1 MTPDERNLI
10 AGLFDRL
17 HQADTSPKDREAEQL
32 IQAKVAEQPAAPYLL
47 AQTVLV
53 QEHALTNAQAR
64 IAQLERQAAQASTA
78 QSSGGGS
85 FLSGLFG
92 GHPTP
97 STPPPVPQPTYPST
111 VNMAPGAGG
120 GFLRTALAAAAG
132 VAGGS
137 LLFNGIEGLLG
148 HNSGVFGS
156 SLGGGS
162 GFFGGG
168 AGRPEVIENNEVVN
182 NYYDGGGSS
191 IDPGAQAADFPDT
204 PPPMDDA
211 PTYQE
216 ADYTSDDSGSSDDFS
231 GGDSFSSDDGG
242 GLV

>member
-17 HQADTSPKDREAEQL
+17 RGADTNPKDREAEQL

-64 IAQLERQAAQASTA
+64 IAQLERQIAQAPA
-78 QSSGGGS
+78 AAGAGGGGS
-85 FLSGLFG
+85 FLSGIFG
-92 GHPTP
+92 GHAASSAALPTSP
-97 STPPPVPQPTYPST
+97 SPYPST
-111 VNMAPGAGG
+111 VNMAPSAGG

-156 SLGGGS
+156 SLGGG
-162 GFFGGG
+162 GFLGGG
-168 AGRPEVIENNEVVN
+168 GRPEVIENNEVVN
-182 NYYDGGGSS
+182 NYYDGDGAPH
-191 IDPGAQAADFPDT
+191 DPGAQSADFTDT

-211 PTYQE
+211 PAYQE
-216 ADYTSDDSGSSDDFS
+216 ADYAPDDSSNDDFS
-231 GGDSFSSDDGG
+231 GDDSSFSDDGG